1 MSNFNP
7 KYKLYYQGEWDESLF
22 AKCMTIVGSRRM
34 TDYGRRVIEK
44 IVPQLV
50 QAGWTI
56 VSGFMYGV
64 DRAVHEAT
72 LACGGRTIAVLGW
85 GVNWQKLDDRE
96 LKLEEE
102 IVNSGGLLVSLWEEQ
117 VPTLWTFPARDRVM
131 AAIGHE
137 LIVIEAG
144 VKSGSLITAE
154 MAYKLKKPIWAV
166 PGPITSSVSLG
177 TNQLIADGKAKI
189 YQYHPLGPPLKL
201 RGGNPQEG
209 EILDLISDQ
218 GLDVSEIARR
228 LGRPAS
234 DIGSELTMLML
245 RGDVEEREGK
255 YFVVK

>member
-1 MSNFNP
+1 
-7 KYKLYYQGEWDESLF
+7 
-22 AKCMTIVGSRRM
+22 MTIVGSRRM
-34 TDYGRRVIEK
+34 TDYGKRVIEK

-50 QAGWTI
+50 QDGWTI

-64 DRAVHEAT
+64 DQYVHNTCIES
-72 LACGGRTIAVLGW
+72 GGRTIAVLGW
-85 GVNWQKLDDRE
+85 GIDQETDTK
-96 LKLEEE
+96 
-102 IVNSGGLLVSLWEEQ
+102 IINSGGLLLSLWKDQ
-117 VPTLWTFPARDRVM
+117 KGTLWTFPARDRVM

-166 PGPITSSVSLG
+166 PGPITSSVSAG

-189 YQYHPLGPPLKL
+189 YQYHPLNPPLNL

-228 LGRPAS
+228 LGRSAS

-245 RGDVEEREGK
+245 RGEVEEREGK
-255 YFVVK
+255 YYRLFR